1 MWNRLFCGN
10 PARPRA
16 LMTLWQVCHGR
27 LPTKD
32 RLLRFGMLG
41 DKICCFC
48 EGPESH
54 DHLFFGCSVLGDV
67 WKQVLEWI
75 QVKHHPQ
82 EWNEELKWII
92 RHGKGKGHK
101 ASILKLEVTETV
113 YGIWKYRNAKIFEEI
128 VDNTNIVDYI
138 IDNIVYRG
146 WYNNKLKSHIA
157 HFMMF

>member
-1 MWNRLFCGN
+1 
-10 PARPRA
+10 
-16 LMTLWQVCHGR
+16 LWQACHGR

-101 ASILKLEVTETV
+101 ASILKLAVTETV
-113 YGIWKYRNAKIFEEI
+113 YGIWKYRN
-128 VDNTNIVDYI
+128 
-138 IDNIVYRG
+138 
-146 WYNNKLKSHIA
+146 
-157 HFMMF
+157 

>member
-1 MWNRLFCGN
+1 
-10 PARPRA
+10 
-16 LMTLWQVCHGR
+16 
-27 LPTKD
+27 
-32 RLLRFGMLG
+32 MLG

-48 EGPESH
+48 EGPESY
-54 DHLFFGCSVLGDV
+54 DHLFFGCSVFGDV
-67 WKQVLEWI
+67 WKKVLEWI

-92 RHGKGKGHK
+92 RHDKGKGHK
-101 ASILKLEVTETV
+101 AYILKLAVTETV
-113 YGIWKYRNAKIFEEI
+113 YDIWKYHNAKIFEGT

-138 IDNIVYRG
+138 IDNIVYRE

>member
-1 MWNRLFCGN
+1 MQSDLGQKDRGKFSMKTLYLKMRCEGSNEVVWNRLFCGN

-16 LMTLWQVCHGR
+16 LMTLWQACHGR

-82 EWNEELKWII
+82 EWNEE
-92 RHGKGKGHK
+92 
-101 ASILKLEVTETV
+101 
-113 YGIWKYRNAKIFEEI
+113 
-128 VDNTNIVDYI
+128 
-138 IDNIVYRG
+138 
-146 WYNNKLKSHIA
+146 
-157 HFMMF
+157 